1 MSVGILPLSACL
13 WIVPIL
19 TPNPSVEL
27 SPKRTQDFGGAAVA
41 TRGAENGCVLHKAGD
56 GVMESGAEAPNRPSG
71 VVGHTSG
78 LPKDRDVQSLGS
90 GVKEFGRQRHA
101 LHGHRDV
108 VGQQH

>member
-1 MSVGILPLSACL
+1 
-13 WIVPIL
+13 
-19 TPNPSVEL
+19 
-27 SPKRTQDFGGAAVA
+27 
-41 TRGAENGCVLHKAGD
+41 
-56 GVMESGAEAPNRPSG
+56 MESGAEAPNRPSG